1 MANLPVR
8 LNMDFDV
15 RGVVGLRF
23 LVNDAVMSVFGISTG
38 PYGLRQQ
45 HIALAAQLP
54 IRLDRGWAANA

>member
-1 MANLPVR
+1 MANFPVR
-8 LNMDFDV
+8 LIMDFDI

-45 HIALAAQLP
+45 HIVLATQLP
-54 IRLDRGWAANA
+54 IRLDRGWVANA